1 MTPSGR
7 SWYRTTISRVPLLTP
22 AEEIE
27 LGTAVRRWLDHD
39 DGPDDAP
46 HAIRRRGIRARDRFV
61 HANLKLSYSYVTNHC
76 RRLTRRSD
84 WDDVI
89 QSANLGLLRAVE
101 KFDPTRGF
109 RFSTYAYWWIRQAV
123 GRFADCNSGPIHRPA
138 VHSRMLGSISV
149 AAQQLQQEIG
159 SAPTLAQLAD
169 VTGITAERIR
179 DLLNA
184 ERSCIS
190 LDQLLGDDDDDLSF
204 DLASVLA
211 AAPPAAEHDSPE
223 RLWLLEQLEEL
234 PAEDQQLLDMIYGLH
249 GEPLPLAEAAQLLGF
264 QTSRGVRAR
273 ERQII
278 ALLTAS
284 RNKDQISGSQ

>member
-1 MTPSGR
+1 MTTTGR
-7 SWYRTTISRVPLLTP
+7 TWYRNTIGRFPRLTP

-27 LGTAVRRWLDHD
+27 LGAAVRHWLDHD
-39 DGPDDAP
+39 GGPDAAP
-46 HAIRRRGIRARDRFV
+46 NAIRRRGIRARDRFV
-61 HANLKLSYSYVTNHC
+61 HANLRLSYSYVCHHC
-76 RRLTRRSD
+76 PRLLRAAD

-101 KFDPTRGF
+101 RFDPTRGF
-109 RFSTYAYWWIRQAV
+109 RFSTYAYWWIRQSV
-123 GRFADCNSGPIHRPA
+123 GRFADCNAGPIHRPA
-138 VHSRMLGSISV
+138 VHSRMLGSISC
-149 AAQQLQQEIG
+149 AAQQLQQETG

-169 VTGITAERIR
+169 ATGITAERIT

-184 ERSCIS
+184 ERRCIS
-190 LDQLLGDDDDDLSF
+190 LDQLIGDDDDDLSF

-211 AAPPAAEHDSPE
+211 AAPPSAEHDLPE
-223 RLWLLEQLEEL
+223 RLWLLEQLECL
-234 PAEDQQLLDMIYGLH
+234 PVEDQQLLDMIYGLH

-284 RNKDQISGSQ
+284 RNKDQVNESQ

>member
-1 MTPSGR
+1 MTTTGR
-7 SWYRTTISRVPLLTP
+7 TWYRNTIGRFPRLTP

-27 LGTAVRRWLDHD
+27 LGAAVRHWLDHD
-39 DGPDDAP
+39 GGPDAAP
-46 HAIRRRGIRARDRFV
+46 PGIRRRGIKARDRFV
-61 HANLKLSYSYVTNHC
+61 HANLRLSYSYVCHHC
-76 RRLTRRSD
+76 PRLLRAAD

-101 KFDPTRGF
+101 RFDPTRGF

-123 GRFADCNSGPIHRPA
+123 GRFADCNTGPIQRPA
-138 VHSRMLGSISV
+138 IHSRMLGSLSIT
-149 AAQQLQQEIG
+149 AQQLQQG
-159 SAPTLAQLAD
+159 TDAAPTMAQLAD
-169 VTGITAERIR
+169 ATGITVDRIT

-184 ERSCIS
+184 ERRCIS
-190 LDQLLGDDDDDLSF
+190 LDQLIGDDDDDLNF

-211 AAPPAAEHDSPE
+211 AALPAAEHDSPE
-223 RLWLLEQLEEL
+223 RLWLIEQLKAL
-234 PAEDQQLLDMIYGLH
+234 PVEDQQLLDMIYGLH

-284 RNKDQISGSQ
+284 RNKDQVNESQ